1 MAHDIVSV
9 NNGSVRDDG
18 EQVQFEI
25 ATKAGETIPLEMP
38 TRDIVKFVAFLCTL
52 GQYAARKTGADKEP
66 PPEGFE
72 GPLIEASHLGL
83 AQGRTPEEII
93 MAVQVGPFALG
104 VALPTEKLE
113 FLRALFVHG
122 NASPQ
127 VRN

>member
-1 MAHDIVSV
+1 MTYDIVSV

-18 EQVQFEI
+18 ELVKFEI
-25 ATKAGETIPLEMP
+25 QTKAGESISFEMP

-93 MAVQVGPFALG
+93 MALQIGPFALG

-113 FLRALFVHG
+113 FLRALFIHG
-122 NASPQ
+122 NAPPL

>member
-1 MAHDIVSV
+1 MTHNIVSV

-18 EQVQFEI
+18 ELVKFEI
-25 ATKAGETIPLEMP
+25 QTGAGESIPLEMP

-93 MAVQVGPFALG
+93 MALQIGPFAMG

-122 NASPQ
+122 NALPQ
-127 VRN
+127 LRH

>member
-1 MAHDIVSV
+1 MTHAIVSV

-18 EQVQFEI
+18 GQVKFEI
-25 ATKAGETIPLEMP
+25 ATAAGEIIPFEMP
-38 TRDIVKFVAFLCTL
+38 TSDIVKFVAFLCTL
-52 GQYAARKTGADKEP
+52 GQYAAHKTGADKEP

-104 VALPTEKLE
+104 IALPTEKLE

-122 NASPQ
+122 SAAPQ

>member
-1 MAHDIVSV
+1 MTHAIASV

-18 EQVQFEI
+18 GQVKFEI
-25 ATKAGETIPLEMP
+25 ATAAGETIPFEMP
-38 TRDIVKFVAFLCTL
+38 TGDIVKFVAFLCTL
-52 GQYAARKTGADKEP
+52 GQYAARKTGADKNP

-93 MAVQVGPFALG
+93 MALQVGPFALG
-104 VALPTEKLE
+104 IALPTDKLE

-122 NASPQ
+122 NAPPQ

>member
-1 MAHDIVSV
+1 MTHAIVSV

-18 EQVQFEI
+18 GQVKFEI
-25 ATKAGETIPLEMP
+25 ATAAGETIAFEMP
-38 TRDIVKFVAFLCTL
+38 TGDIVKFVAFLCTL
-52 GQYAARKTGADKEP
+52 GQYAARKTGTDKEP

-93 MAVQVGPFALG
+93 MALQVGPFALG
-104 VALPTEKLE
+104 VALPTDKLE

-122 NASPQ
+122 NAPPQ

>member
-1 MAHDIVSV
+1 MTHDIVSV

-18 EQVQFEI
+18 ELVKFEI
-25 ATKAGETIPLEMP
+25 QTKTGESIPFEMP
-38 TRDIVKFVAFLCTL
+38 TNDIVKFVAFLCTL
-52 GQYAARKTGADKEP
+52 AQYAARKTGADKEP

-93 MAVQVGPFALG
+93 MALQIGPFALG

-113 FLRALFVHG
+113 FLRALFIHG

-127 VRN
+127 LRN